1 MKKSLKLSTLAV
13 LTFLLAMGLA
23 ACGDPT
29 ATTVPATTAAP
40 AATTAASVATTAA
53 PAATTA
59 APAATTASSVATT
72 AAPVATTVA
81 APAATTAAASGAT
94 SGTIR
99 IYSSL
104 PLTGSSKEQT
114 ETMVNAMKLALD
126 DFTAGTKKIGDFT
139 IDYVSLDDA
148 TAAKGQWDADQEKAN
163 ANKAVNDTDAMA
175 YLGTYNSGAA
185 KIAMP
190 ITNAANLIMIS
201 PANSLACLTK
211 FDAGSGCDKSEPAIY
226 FPNGIRN
233 YVRLATT
240 DDLQGPGGA
249 NYMATTL
256 KVTKV
261 YVVDDS
267 QAYGKGLAD
276 AFAASAPG
284 FGMEVTGRASINGKE
299 SDYKAL
305 ASTIK
310 AKAPGGIYFG
320 GITQQQAGKLIADLR
335 AAGITVPF
343 VGGDGI
349 QEAALI
355 KDAGIAA
362 EGVYASAAGVG
373 EEQLPDKGKDFLKR
387 YRAKFGEPE
396 VYTTYAYDT
405 MGVALAAIKK
415 VGKKDRAAI
424 RDAIASTKS
433 FEGVLGTWSF
443 DANGDLTPSGIKMN
457 QVKDGK
463 WIYLGQTK
471 PTK

>member
-1 MKKSLKLSTLAV
+1 MRKQLKIWSLV
-13 LTFLLAMGLA
+13 LVSMVFTASLL
-23 ACGDPT
+23 ACGDST
-29 ATTVPATTAAP
+29 ATAVPAAA
-40 AATTAASVATTAA
+40 
-53 PAATTA
+53 
-59 APAATTASSVATT
+59 VATT
-72 AAPVATTVA
+72 AAPVATT
-81 APAATTAAASGAT
+81 APAATTAATVATTAAAIATTAPAVSG
-94 SGTIR
+94 SGGTTGGTVR

-104 PLTGSSKEQT
+104 PLTGSSKGQT
-114 ETMVNAMKLALD
+114 ETVVNAMKQALD
-126 DFTAGTKKIGDFT
+126 DFTNGTKKIGDFT